1 MTDSTASHTEILTL
15 PAIQAAALHCRHTNK
30 QFNANDVDD
39 DELLDSLLFQLGNS
53 SWPTASTN
61 TSSPVGWQKLEQ
73 ALRAALHDGFEPSAI
88 AQWISAA
95 RDSQK

>member
-1 MTDSTASHTEILTL
+1 MAE
-15 PAIQAAALHCRHTNK
+15 QA
-30 QFNANDVDD
+30 ANDVGD
-39 DELLDSLLFQLGNS
+39 DELLDRLLFQLGNS
-53 SWPTASTN
+53 DWPTASTN

>member
-1 MTDSTASHTEILTL
+1 MIVLAEPLAAVPVESVRATREALLTL
-15 PAIQAAALHCRHTNK
+15 AEQA
-30 QFNANDVDD
+30 ANDVDD